1 MNLGEYLKQAT
12 GPTLGT
18 EREGSR
24 YIDIGDLVADERNFY
39 ELSGIDALAANI
51 ELIGLQQPIR
61 VRELSGNPGKF
72 RIVSG
77 HRRRAAIQKLVDE
90 GQEDLRSVHCIV
102 ETVECSEAMQELR
115 LIYANSD
122 TRKMSSAD
130 LSRQAERVEALLYQL
145 KEEGFE
151 FPGRMRDH
159 VAQACQTSKSKLSRL
174 KVIRERLA
182 APWVPYYE
190 KNALNDAC
198 AYALAQLPVEW
209 QRKIYTVKMS
219 KSTDLRY
226 FYQSSVDLYRNYLEE
241 LKNLNCDKCGGKCQ
255 NLDGKFEHMAAS
267 AYSYDN
273 CHKKCCDK
281 CDKLGSCK
289 NACPLL
295 AEKVKKL
302 KSDAKEAR
310 RQEKLAKEA
319 EAAPK
324 VQLMSDLWERFGIAR
339 AAAKLSPKEYKQA
352 IGSYYYGASDD
363 REYRERENG
372 QGITDVTTMPYGF
385 SFGYSEAKKLINTA
399 DCLGVSLDYLFCR
412 TDQPFVPQLPDGQLV
427 FSGWMPGGTNPA
439 SHCDAVVVFKLGD
452 RPVKRICKWNGKD
465 WVFENGGVKIE
476 MDPMKWMIL
485 PPDEEDA

>member
-12 GPTLGT
+12 GTTLGT
-18 EREGSR
+18 ERECSR

-90 GQEDLRSVHCIV
+90 GREDLRSVHCIV

-122 TRKMSSAD
+122 TRKMSSVD

-190 KNALNDAC
+190 KNELNDAC
-198 AYALAQLPVEW
+198 AYALAQMPVEW

-219 KSTDLRY
+219 KTTDLRY
-226 FYQSSVDLYRNYLEE
+226 FYQSSVDSYRDYLKA
-241 LKNLNCDKCGGKCQ
+241 LKELNCDKCGGKCQ
-255 NLDGKFEHMAAS
+255 NLDGKFEHMATS

-281 CDKLGSCK
+281 CDKLGTCK

-295 AEKVKKL
+295 AEKIKKL
-302 KSDAKEAR
+302 KADAKEAR
-310 RQEKLAKEA
+310 RQEKLAQ
-319 EAAPK
+319 EAAAQPK
-324 VQLMSDLWERFGIAR
+324 VQLLSDLWLRFGIAR
-339 AAAKLSPKEYKQA
+339 AAAKISVKEFKDG
-352 IGSYYYGASDD
+352 IGAHYYGVCD
-363 REYRERENG
+363 ERDFKEKENVWE
-372 QGITDVTTMPYGF
+372 INENTTLPFGYGF
-385 SFGYSEAKKLINTA
+385 SYSEAKMLISAA
-399 DCLGVSLDYLFCR
+399 DTLGVSLDYLFCR
-412 TDQPFVPQLPDGQLV
+412 TDQPFVPKLPEGQLV
-427 FSGWMPGGTNPA
+427 FNGWMPGGTNPA
-439 SHCDAVVVFKLGD
+439 TPCDAVVVFELGG
-452 RPVKRICKWNGKD
+452 RNIRRLCRWNGRD
-465 WVFENGGVKIE
+465 WVFENGGAKIE
-476 MDPMKWMIL
+476 MEPVKWMTL
-485 PPDEEDA
+485 PPDEEGA